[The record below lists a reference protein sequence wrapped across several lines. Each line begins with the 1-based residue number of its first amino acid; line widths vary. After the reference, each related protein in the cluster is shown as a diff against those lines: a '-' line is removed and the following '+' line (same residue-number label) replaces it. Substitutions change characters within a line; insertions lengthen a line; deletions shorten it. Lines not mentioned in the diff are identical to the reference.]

1 MPIYEYD
8 CADCRRRVSLLVMR
22 ITNPE
27 PARCPRCGGERLTR
41 LMSRFARLRSED
53 QRLDSLADP
62 SQLGGLN
69 EEDPRSVARFMKKMG
84 SEMGEDVG
92 EDWDQMVDEAVE
104 EEGGAAGSGAG
115 DADSPGAEDDL

>member
-1 MPIYEYD
+1 VPIYEYD

-41 LMSRFARLRSED
+41 LMSRFSRLRSED
-53 QRLDSLADP
+53 ERLDSLADP
-62 SQLGGLN
+62 SQFGGLD

-104 EEGGAAGSGAG
+104 EEGGGGPG
-115 DADSPGAEDDL
+115 GADSGGADDEL